1 MLQPGEWRR
10 PSGAMPERV
19 SRDLD
24 FSDSDD
30 PSVSRQGGLF
40 DLTGRVAIV
49 TGASSGLGRRFAQVL
64 HDAGAVVVLAGRRA
78 ERLHELQSL
87 LERSLA
93 VPCDITNAAQR
104 ADLVRIAAE
113 TFGSV
118 DVLVNNAGM
127 SGAPV
132 PAQEL
137 PWQRWEQ
144 TLAVN
149 LSGLFGLTQEVSRQ
163 MLAQTRGSVINIGS
177 VFGLVANA
185 PVMDAAYAASKGAIV
200 NLTRELAIEWALSG
214 VRVNT
219 IAPGWFP
226 SEMTAGMVDDAAS
239 QRYIDRSCPMQ
250 RMGREEELDGA
261 LLFFASDASS
271 YCTGQTLAIDGGWT
285 AR

>member
-1 MLQPGEWRR
+1 ML
-10 PSGAMPERV
+10 
-19 SRDLD
+19 L
-24 FSDSDD
+24 
-30 PSVSRQGGLF
+30 

-49 TGASSGLGRRFAQVL
+49 TGASSGLGWRFAEVL
-64 HDAGAVVVLAGRRA
+64 HDAGASVVLAGRRA
-78 ERLHELQSL
+78 ERLEELHRI

-93 VPCDITNAAQR
+93 VPCDIVDAEQR
-104 ADLVRIAAE
+104 GDLVQAAVE
-113 TFGSV
+113 AFGSV
-118 DVLVNNAGM
+118 DVLVNNAGL

-132 PAQEL
+132 PADEL
-137 PWQRWEQ
+137 PRERWDQ

-149 LSGLFGLTQEVSRQ
+149 LSGLFGLTQQVARQ
-163 MLAQTRGSVINIGS
+163 MLQQRRGSVINIGS
-177 VFGLVANA
+177 VFGLVGNA
-185 PVMDAAYAASKGAIV
+185 PVMDAAYAASKGALV
-200 NLTRELAIEWALSG
+200 NLTRELALEWATRG

-226 SEMTAGMVDDAAS
+226 SEMTAGMVEDEAS
-239 QRYIDRSCPMQ
+239 QRYIRRSCPMQ